1 MSYRSDKQQFPDVIL
16 VQPMRRPAVLVAAL
30 VAGLLLSDELRATD
44 DVDLLEQQA
53 FQAAV
58 AQAAPSVVR
67 IETVGGLEKVGKVLF
82 GTGPTTG
89 LIVGEDGYIISS
101 AFNFI
106 NQPTSILV
114 QLPDGTRKPAQ
125 RVATDHNRMLVL
137 LKIDTER
144 PLPVPQFAVTD
155 KMQVGQW
162 AIAIGRAFEIDR
174 PNVSVG
180 ILSAVNRIWGKAI
193 QADTAISPNNYGG
206 PLVNLNGHVLG
217 VLVPMSPDRNE
228 EIAGVEWYDSGIGFA
243 IPGEDVQMVFKRLK
257 EGKDLHPGIAGLQ
270 LTSDNLHVAEPVI
283 AGARP
288 NSPAHKAGLRKDDKI
303 VEIDG
308 RKVDRVAQV
317 KEQIS
322 RRYAG
327 DTIALVVLRD
337 NQRVATKLQLVEK
350 LQAYETPFLGI
361 LPTRLSG
368 NTPPADIPRGV
379 TVRYV
384 YPDSPAAKAGI
395 KAGDVVLFLA
405 GAAIHDAAEL
415 RRRIGNYQPE
425 QNVDLEIRRGAETL
439 KQTIT
444 LSRLPEQLPS
454 ETLPPATGNQE
465 SKTTKQSQTGIVRF
479 EVGKFSNEV
488 WAYIPENYDPAV
500 PHGLVMWFHG
510 SNEFDIDKL
519 VAQWKPACTGDHV
532 ILLAPRTA
540 PPDKWN
546 LRDLALARGLLSQIQ
561 SKYTVDATR
570 IVAMGQEDGGTLAGL
585 LAYSERET
593 VRAVVAI
600 DAPLVSR
607 PPENDPAH
615 RLAFYV
621 ARPSKGVSTNKI
633 DETIELLRT
642 MKYPV
647 SVKDLGEKPRSLN
660 AEEQLELARWLD
672 TLDRI

>member
-1 MSYRSDKQQFPDVIL
+1 M
-16 VQPMRRPAVLVAAL
+16 
-30 VAGLLLSDELRATD
+30 VAGLLLSLNLRAAD

-58 AQAAPSVVR
+58 ARVAPSVVR

-89 LIVGEDGYIISS
+89 LVVGEDGYIISS

-137 LKIDTER
+137 LKIETEK
-144 PLPVPQFAVTD
+144 PLPVPQFAATD
-155 KMQVGQW
+155 EIQVGEW
-162 AIAIGRAFEIDR
+162 AIGIGRAFESDR

-206 PLVNLNGHVLG
+206 PLVDLGGQVLG

-243 IPGEDVQMVFKRLK
+243 IPGEDVQRVIARLK
-257 EGKDLHPGIAGLQ
+257 AGKDLHPGVAGLQ
-270 LTSDNLHVAEPVI
+270 LTSDNLPIAEPVI

-303 VEIDG
+303 VEVAG
-308 RKVDRVAQV
+308 RKVDRAAQV
-317 KEQIS
+317 KEEIS

-327 DTIALVVLRD
+327 DTVALIVLRD
-337 NQRVATKLQLVEK
+337 NNRVATKLQLVEK

-361 LPTRLSG
+361 LPMRPSG
-368 NTPPADIPRGV
+368 KKPPADIPQGV

-384 YPDSPAAKAGI
+384 FPDSPAAKAGV

-405 GAAIHDAAEL
+405 GAAVHDAAEL
-415 RRRIGNYQPE
+415 RHKIGDYQPE
-425 QNVDLEIRRGAETL
+425 QSVEVEIRRGAETL
-439 KQTIT
+439 KQTIA
-444 LSRLPEQLPS
+444 LGRLPEQLPS
-454 ETLPPATGNQE
+454 ETLPPATGNLE
-465 SKTTKQSQTGIVRF
+465 SKNTKQSQTGKVRF

-488 WAYIPENYDPAV
+488 WAYVPENYDPVV
-500 PHGLVMWFHG
+500 PHGLVIWLHG
-510 SNEFDIDKL
+510 LNEFDVDKL
-519 VAQWKPACTGDHV
+519 VTQWKSACTKDHM
-532 ILLAPRTA
+532 IFLAPKAA
-540 PPDKWN
+540 PPGKWH
-546 LRDLALARGLLSQIQ
+546 LKDIALARGLLSQIR
-561 SKYTVDATR
+561 SKYTVDVTR

-585 LAYSERET
+585 LAYSDRET

-600 DAPLVSR
+600 DSSLVGR
-607 PPENDPAH
+607 PPENDPDH

-621 ARPSKGVSTNKI
+621 ARPSKGESTKKI
-633 DETIELLRT
+633 DEAIELLRT

-647 SVKDLGEKPRSLN
+647 SVKDLGEKPRSFN